1 MARVLVA
8 AAVAIGTIAAA
19 CGPVSVSQP
28 PAMTLAQSIDAQV
41 ARNEAV
47 PWSAKRPL
55 VWADF
60 RATPPATSSA
70 AAETAYTLFHGAR
83 CTRSRFEFLVVAA
96 FRPKASWVRPAVLKV
111 PADSA
116 RALRHE
122 QTHFDIAELHARRM
136 RRYFAEMLS
145 PCQASTEQI
154 QSLADRFIRDE
165 RATQERYDAETN
177 HSREAA
183 RQSSWDKDVASQLQ
197 ALSRFAR

>member
-1 MARVLVA
+1 MARVLA
-8 AAVAIGTIAAA
+8 AAAAFAALAVA

-28 PAMTLAQSIDAQV
+28 PTMTLTQSIDAQV
-41 ARNEAV
+41 VRQEAFAWNAR
-47 PWSAKRPL
+47 RPL
-55 VWADF
+55 AWTDF
-60 RATPPATSSA
+60 RGTPPATTSA
-70 AAETAYTLFHGAR
+70 VAETAYTLFHGAR
-83 CTRSRFEFLVVAA
+83 CSRSRFEFQVVAA
-96 FRPKASWVRPAVLKV
+96 FRPKASWVRQAILKA

-154 QSLADRFIRDE
+154 ESAAGRFVRDE

-177 HSREAA
+177 HSRDNA
-183 RQSSWDKDVASQLQ
+183 RQGAWDKDVAQQLV
-197 ALSRFAR
+197 ALGRFVR

>member
-1 MARVLVA
+1 MSRLLVA
-8 AAVAIGTIAAA
+8 AVAAIATVTAG
-19 CGPVSVSQP
+19 CGPVAVSQP

-60 RATPPATSSA
+60 RATPPSTSSA

-96 FRPKASWVRPAVLKV
+96 FRPKASWVRPAILKV

-154 QSLADRFIRDE
+154 QAFADRFIRDE
-165 RATQERYDAETN
+165 RVAQDRYDAETN
-177 HSREAA
+177 HSRDSV
-183 RQSSWDKDVASQLQ
+183 RQGTWDKDVAQQLQ
-197 ALSRFAR
+197 ALNRFVR

>member
-1 MARVLVA
+1 MARVLMA
-8 AAVAIGTIAAA
+8 AAAAIATMTTA
-19 CGPVSVSQP
+19 CGPVAVSQP

-41 ARNEAV
+41 TRNEAL

-60 RATPPATSSA
+60 RATPPSTSSA

-111 PADSA
+111 PADSV

-177 HSREAA
+177 HSRETA
-183 RQSSWDKDVASQLQ
+183 RQSAWDKDVAQQLQ
-197 ALSRFAR
+197 ALNRFVR